1 LAFGASLTPLEDTE
15 AIFKDTVKL
24 MNEMTDVLK
33 PVKDKAGAERAL
45 PKLKLINERLA
56 GLRKKEL
63 ATPKG
68 PPEENRQ
75 LFAKHKTPID
85 AAIKAL
91 AGETARIEKLSEA
104 EAVLT
109 RELSVFEETSKT
121 MRMMDEAK
129 ASTTRVQIKAIDKA
143 LQA

>member
-1 LAFGASLTPLEDTE
+1 MWRQANTAGACFPEVGAGGDGRSSFLSWPCGGFLMKTCMAIVGFLAFGASLTPLEDTE

-68 PPEENRQ
+68 PPEEN
-75 LFAKHKTPID
+75 
-85 AAIKAL
+85 
-91 AGETARIEKLSEA
+91 
-104 EAVLT
+104 
-109 RELSVFEETSKT
+109 
-121 MRMMDEAK
+121 
-129 ASTTRVQIKAIDKA
+129 
-143 LQA
+143 